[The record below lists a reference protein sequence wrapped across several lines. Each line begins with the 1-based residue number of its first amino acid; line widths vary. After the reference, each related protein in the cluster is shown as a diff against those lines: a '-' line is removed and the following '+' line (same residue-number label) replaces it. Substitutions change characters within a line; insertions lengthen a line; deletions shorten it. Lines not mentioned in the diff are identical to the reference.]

1 MNQATDAYATMNET
15 TNPIA
20 NTIHP
25 CASICATPIGFCPF
39 PITDFNR
46 SYPVAATIVGME
58 RKNENSRAE
67 ARDIPANCPAAIVD
81 MDREAPGKTAER
93 IWQAP
98 IQIAWPPWMSSIFQV
113 WMGEPVAAGA
123 AFFHG

>member
-1 MNQATDAYATMNET
+1 MNET
-15 TNPIA
+15 TNPMA
-20 NTIHP
+20 KTIHW

-46 SYPVAATIVGME
+46 SYPVAATIVGIE

-81 MDREAPGKTAER
+81 IDREVPGKTAER
-93 IWQAP
+93 IWHAP
-98 IQIAWPPWMSSIFQV
+98 IQIACPRLIASMVQV
-113 WMGEPVAAGA
+113 
-123 AFFHG
+123 